1 MAYIMETRQAFE
13 DGLRKMQGLE
23 FMVSSSA
30 RDFGRDPVIGE
41 GQWVIR
47 KQRRRKRADGHDEI
61 TVLGTYFVIGENIYM
76 APSVYNVIGSKLVS
90 AISVMAYTSSEL
102 ILKALHHYFDE

>member
-1 MAYIMETRQAFE
+1 MAYILETRQAFE
-13 DGLRKMQGLE
+13 DGLRKLQGLE
-23 FMVSSSA
+23 FMVTSSA

-47 KQRRRKRADGHDEI
+47 KQHRRKQPDGDDEI
-61 TVLGTYFVIGENIYM
+61 TVHGTYFVIGENIYM

-90 AISVMAYTSSEL
+90 PISDLAYASSQLMHE
-102 ILKALHHYFDE
+102 ALHYFVHE